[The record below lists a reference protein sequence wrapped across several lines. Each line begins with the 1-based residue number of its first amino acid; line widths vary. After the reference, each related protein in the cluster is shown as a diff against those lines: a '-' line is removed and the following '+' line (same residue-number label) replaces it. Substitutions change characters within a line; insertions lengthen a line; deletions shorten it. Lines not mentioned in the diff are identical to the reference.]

1 VTRRRHEAGGA
12 VAAGGDSRGP
22 GGSGSRIHEGLVGA
36 RALVGTRYLA
46 DPALRAEYEREIAP
60 RTVSALAKVLREQYP
75 AVSETRR
82 PERILDLG
90 AGTGAV
96 RDALRRHFGTGPT
109 IVEVDRVATSPGV
122 RVADVSNPDSLGA
135 VSGAGRFDL
144 VLAAHVLNELF
155 VDDAPPR
162 RVDRLSQ
169 LVQRWCGRLLATEG
183 TLVLLEPAL
192 RETSRVL
199 LAVRDQLLAAGLY
212 IAAPC
217 FFTGPCPALRQ
228 ERDWCHDSTNA
239 QSGRRIDFSYL
250 VVRTSG
256 EAASVPNLFRIVSD
270 PLPEKGR
277 LRLFACGLAGRQPVV
292 RLNRHHS
299 DANADLDRAVRGD
312 VVRITRTTFAS
323 DGLRVDAATSVARVS
338 QYR

>member
-1 VTRRRHEAGGA
+1 
-12 VAAGGDSRGP
+12 
-22 GGSGSRIHEGLVGA
+22 VGA

-60 RTVSALAKVLREQYP
+60 RTVAALAKVLRGQYP
-75 AVSETRR
+75 AVSGTRR

-90 AGTGAV
+90 AGTGAA
-96 RDALRRHFGTGPT
+96 RDALRRHFGTGPA
-109 IVEVDRVATSPGV
+109 IVEVDRVATGPEV

-135 VSGAGRFDL
+135 VSGAERFDL
-144 VLAAHVLNELF
+144 VVAAHVLNELF
-155 VDDAPPR
+155 VDDAPAR

-169 LVQRWCGRLLATEG
+169 LVRRWCERLLAPEG

-199 LAVRDQLLAAGLY
+199 LAVRDQVLAAGLHV
-212 IAAPC
+212 AAPC

-239 QSGRRIDFSYL
+239 ESGRRIDFSYL
-250 VVRTSG
+250 VVRTVG
-256 EAASVPNLFRIVSD
+256 EAASDPNLPNLPNLFRIVSD

-292 RLNRHHS
+292 RLNRNHS

-312 VVRITRTTFAS
+312 VVRITGTTSAS
-323 DGLRVDAATSVARVS
+323 DGLRVDAATSVARAS
-338 QYR
+338 